1 MNKADFIIRKDEL
14 INDCMAFHIKAVEY
28 GDTERAEKSKNLAE
42 KLYRE
47 QIVIAFCGH
56 FSAGKS
62 AMINYLAG
70 EHLLPSSP
78 IPTSANL
85 IALHTGSAKPVRVTA
100 ADQTMYE
107 LEPPLDETSIIQ
119 LGKEGLTV
127 KRIDLWKNS
136 TNLPHGV
143 TLLDTPGIDS
153 VDDAHKRSTESAVHL
168 ADLLFYVMDYNHVQ
182 SEMNF
187 EYIKNMS
194 QHNRKIYAVINQVD
208 KHREEELSFNTYKN
222 AVERAFFDWD
232 AMPEKFFYT
241 SLKKPDHL
249 ENQSSEL
256 KNEISIMTK
265 NRYSLLTE
273 SVESSLSVLKSE
285 MLSFLEEEKAEIIEA
300 YSLIV
305 TDEDLNNKE
314 KIYEQAK
321 ELEGTIHSFEDW
333 SGNYD
338 QEMNKM
344 LQSSYLMPSDVR
356 ILAEKYLE
364 SRQPNFKAGGLF
376 SGKKT
381 KQEKEAREAEFN
393 QRLKSVIDEQL
404 VWHAKSIMYQFL
416 EHAGIS
422 RNGWAE
428 KIENVAIEKPEIIA
442 DKNIKSGAGFTG
454 EALLNYCEALAEN
467 FKSEIKSQ
475 MLFIKDDILET
486 LDDQIEEFAIRKS
499 ADQNEISKKVNIL
512 KQIEELESKIASLNH
527 MKADQFLK
535 NEWEHNWNQ
544 DETIVKLSSLD
555 QMVSDGELSEN
566 EPAISKSAPS
576 SDIDE
581 EVLLRKT
588 LQLASETSDIRG
600 FEQQSRMLFDQA
612 ERLKNKQYTV
622 ALFGAFSAGKSSF
635 ANAMLG
641 NKVLPVS
648 PNPTTASINK
658 IFPPDQR
665 HPDET
670 VIVHFKQSEELFE
683 DLKEASQLNEIKTL
697 EEMADHL
704 PDIIKKESGLSESRK
719 SFIRAFLKG
728 WNEYKN
734 MLGQKRKVAYKEFQG
749 FVSNEHQSCFVEAI
763 DLYTSSSVS
772 DKGITLVDTPGADS
786 VNARHTDVSFDYIRS
801 SDAILFVTY
810 YNHAFARADR
820 EFLIQ
825 MGRVKESFDHDK
837 MFFIVNAVDLAE
849 SEEEKQDVIQYVKKQ
864 LQTFGVTDPKIFGVS
879 SLQALKNEENSG
891 LEQFQNEFSTFIDRE
906 LDSIVKN
913 NTADYYEQTLQRM
926 KVLLKQMRSDEK
938 EKAQRKSDL
947 TALSEN
953 LNSYFNFSF
962 KESARAQ
969 TEQELKELLHYVNQR
984 VFYRFS
990 DFFKESFNPAGF
1002 HGKSNKTALSE
1013 ALSECINMV
1022 AFDLSQEFKV
1032 VNYRV
1037 EQLILKLYKSEMNR
1051 IWDEIKQLFPEGV
1064 KPEAAI
1070 ETSELL
1076 TFNRIFDQVKESDF
1090 SHEKSMFKNTK
1101 SFFEKNE
1108 KKFMM
1113 HALEDRLKDK
1123 ALIETDV
1130 VSGQIKE
1137 WIDKEMSRIENVLY
1151 SSWQSDLSAQIDA
1164 AVENL
1169 YSEAY
1174 ALKLESALKRI
1185 SSDGQ

>member
-1 MNKADFIIRKDEL
+1 MNKADFDIRKEEL
-14 INDCMAFHIKAVEY
+14 INDCIAFHIKALEY

-62 AMINYLAG
+62 AMINHLAG
-70 EHLLPSSP
+70 ESLLPSSP

-85 IALHTGSAKPVRVTA
+85 IALHTGAEKPVRVTA
-100 ADQTMYE
+100 ADQTIYE
-107 LEPPLDETSIIQ
+107 LEPPLDERSIIY

-136 TNLPHGV
+136 TNLPDGV

-222 AVERAFFDWD
+222 AVERAFFEWG

-241 SLKKPDHL
+241 SLKRPDHL
-249 ENQSSEL
+249 KNQSREL
-256 KNEISIMTK
+256 KNEISKMTQ
-265 NRYSLLTE
+265 NRYSLLIE
-273 SVESSLSVLKSE
+273 SVESSLNVLKSE
-285 MLSFLEEEKAEIIEA
+285 LLSFLEEEKAEIIEA
-300 YSLIV
+300 YSTIV

-333 SGNYD
+333 SGNFD

-344 LQSSYLMPSDVR
+344 LKSSYLMPSDVR
-356 ILAEKYLE
+356 IIAGKYLE
-364 SRQPNFKAGGLF
+364 SRQPNFKTGGLF

-381 KQEKEAREAEFN
+381 KQEKESREAEFN
-393 QRLKSVIDEQL
+393 RSLKLVIDEQL
-404 VWHAKSIMYQFL
+404 IWHAKSIMYQFL

-422 RNGWAE
+422 RNGWSE
-428 KIENVAIEKPEIIA
+428 KIENISIEEPVIIA
-442 DKNIKSGAGFTG
+442 EKNIKSGAGYTG
-454 EALLNYCEALAEN
+454 EALLNYCEAVAEN
-467 FKSEIKSQ
+467 CRSEIKSQ
-475 MLFIKDDILET
+475 MLFIKDEILET
-486 LDDQIEEFAIRKS
+486 LDDQIEEFTIRKS
-499 ADQNEISKKVNIL
+499 ADHKEISKKVNIL
-512 KQIEELESKIASLNH
+512 KQIEELESMIASLDH
-527 MKADQFLK
+527 MKANQSLK
-535 NEWEHNWNQ
+535 NEWALNWNL
-544 DETIVKLSSLD
+544 DKTIVKLSSLD
-555 QMVSDGELSEN
+555 QMVSDGEMPEH
-566 EPAISKSAPS
+566 EQAISKSVPS
-576 SDIDE
+576 TDIDE
-581 EVLLRKT
+581 EVLLQKT
-588 LQLASETSDIRG
+588 LQLATETSSIEG
-600 FEQQSRMLFDQA
+600 FEQQSRMLFEQA
-612 ERLKNKQYTV
+612 DRLKDKQYTV

-641 NKVLPVS
+641 DKVLPVS

-658 IFPPDQR
+658 IFPPDQQ
-665 HPDET
+665 HPDKT
-670 VIVHFKQSEELFE
+670 VIVHFKQSHELFE
-683 DLKEASQLNEIKTL
+683 DLKEASKLNKIKTL
-697 EEMADHL
+697 EEMAESL
-704 PDIIKKESGLSESRK
+704 PDVIEKDSVLSESKK

-728 WNEYKN
+728 WNEYKS
-734 MLGQKRKVAYKEFQG
+734 MLGQKREVEYKEFQG

-763 DLYTSSSVS
+763 DLYTSSTVS

-786 VNARHTDVSFDYIRS
+786 VNARHTDVSFDYIRN

-825 MGRVKESFDHDK
+825 MGRVKDSFEHDK

-849 SEEEKQDVIQYVKKQ
+849 SEEEKKDVIQYVNKQ
-864 LQTFGVTDPKIFGVS
+864 LQAFGVTEPKIFGVS

-891 LEQFQNEFSTFIDRE
+891 LEQFQNEFSSFIDQE

-913 NTADYYEQTLQRM
+913 NTAEYYEQTLQRM
-926 KVLLKQMRSDEK
+926 QVLLKQMRSDEK

-947 TALSEN
+947 TVLSES
-953 LNSYFNFSF
+953 LNNYFNSSF

-1002 HGKSNKTALSE
+1002 NGKSNKIALSE

-1037 EQLILKLYKSEMNR
+1037 EQMILKLYKSEMNR
-1051 IWDEIKQLFPEGV
+1051 IWDQIKLLFPEGV
-1064 KPEAAI
+1064 KPEAAV
-1070 ETSELL
+1070 ETGELL
-1076 TFNRIFDQVKESDF
+1076 TFNHIFDQVKESDF
-1090 SHEKSMFKNTK
+1090 SQEKSMFKNSK

-1113 HALEDRLKDK
+1113 HALEDKLKDR
-1123 ALIETDV
+1123 ALIETEE
-1130 VSGQIKE
+1130 VSSQINE
-1137 WIDKEMSRIENVLY
+1137 WIDREMSRIESVLY
-1151 SSWQSDLSAQIDA
+1151 SSWQSDLSAQIDG

-1174 ALKLESALKRI
+1174 ALKLETALKRLT
-1185 SSDGQ
+1185 SDGE